1 MKQRNTRKLMPVML
15 IVLTLAFAIIG
26 SAQYGSGTKP
36 QTSRAAQGTP
46 TLTARLVDAEKKA
59 QQKAATV
66 DVKVTGIKIVDPA
79 EANEKPVAG
88 QGHLHYQV
96 DDGPVIATTT
106 MKLSFHG
113 LTPGA
118 HKIVVTLAGN
128 DHNPLGPQQTLNVT
142 IP

>member
-1 MKQRNTRKLMPVML
+1 MNIRKLTP
-15 IVLTLAFAIIG
+15 IVLTVLTLVFAVIG
-26 SAQYGSGTKP
+26 NAQEGSGTKP
-36 QTSRAAQGTP
+36 QAGTA
-46 TLTARLVDAEKKA
+46 TLTAKLVDAEKKA

-66 DVKVTGIKIVDPA
+66 DVKVSGIKIVDPA
-79 EANEKPVAG
+79 EANEKPVPG

-113 LTPGA
+113 LTPGP

-128 DHNPLGPQQTLNVT
+128 DHNPLGPQQTLDVT